1 MGRGGPAAC
10 AAARGGPAP
19 GPGGLPRRRG
29 LPMIGKL
36 TGRLDGVHEGGCV
49 LDVNGVGY
57 LLACSR
63 KTLDTLSAREGVQR
77 VLVET
82 QVRQDAITLF
92 GFADAAEREAFL
104 ALIEVKTVGPQKAL
118 LVLSGL
124 KPDEL
129 ARVIAAKERKGLSE
143 VKGLGAAT
151 ANRIIDEPAMQKWAV
166 GRPTPEAD
174 GAGAT
179 VAGIALAPPGAEAD
193 AVSALINLGWKRP
206 EAQAAVKRARARLG
220 EEAGLEGLIRDSLKE
235 LAR

>member
-1 MGRGGPAAC
+1 
-10 AAARGGPAP
+10 
-19 GPGGLPRRRG
+19 
-29 LPMIGKL
+29 MIGKL

-63 KTLDTLSAREGVQR
+63 KTLDALSAREGVQK

-82 QVRQDAITLF
+82 HLRQDAITLY

-124 KPDEL
+124 RPEEL
-129 ARVIAAKERKGLSE
+129 ARAIAAKERKRLAE

-166 GRPTPEAD
+166 GRATPEAD
-174 GAGAT
+174 GSGA
-179 VAGIALAPPGAEAD
+179 VGIALPAPEADDATAD
-193 AVSALINLGWKRP
+193 AVSALVNLGWKRP
-206 EAQAAVKRARARLG
+206 EAQAAVNRARARLG
-220 EEAGLEGLIRDSLKE
+220 AEAPLEGLIRDSLKA